1 MVILPSEAHPRI
13 LEVRREFL
21 TRIVEAIEESN
32 AGLAEGVREAID
44 RIAARKWTRKAIK
57 QELGKLYA
65 KYQTRVE
72 SNLIDLVRDSTT
84 YGERYAERIERYG
97 LMGAA
102 TIPKSEVQWAY
113 EAKGGARA
121 VAAYVKQRAAAAK
134 KLFQGELTLSDRLHK
149 MTRRELRDVTR
160 RVLTAIRE
168 GRAIGEVGRELLDAV
183 PGLGEAYKVPPK
195 TLTRFTKAVRRME
208 TLLDVDHSKEL
219 KRLEKYVARLKE
231 GGRVQSAYREVIQD
245 LTKYDPKTPKAQAKL
260 TRAVQKFT
268 HHKQRMAAERILNTE
283 SQTAFRSAGLD
294 RNEGKP
300 WIIGYRWEMN
310 RGLHSRFKKRT
321 KVKRHRKPAR
331 KRKFGG
337 KRCICEV
344 MQGKVLTPAEV
355 REWLQ
360 GGHPNCG
367 CRFKPVYDESK
378 MMTADITPEE
388 EGWLTEQG
396 L

>member
-1 MVILPSEAHPRI
+1 
-13 LEVRREFL
+13 
-21 TRIVEAIEESN
+21 
-32 AGLAEGVREAID
+32 
-44 RIAARKWTRKAIK
+44 
-57 QELGKLYA
+57 
-65 KYQTRVE
+65 
-72 SNLIDLVRDSTT
+72 
-84 YGERYAERIERYG
+84 
-97 LMGAA
+97 
-102 TIPKSEVQWAY
+102 
-113 EAKGGARA
+113 
-121 VAAYVKQRAAAAK
+121 
-134 KLFQGELTLSDRLHK
+134 
-149 MTRRELRDVTR
+149 
-160 RVLTAIRE
+160 
-168 GRAIGEVGRELLDAV
+168 
-183 PGLGEAYKVPPK
+183 
-195 TLTRFTKAVRRME
+195 ME

-245 LTKYDPKTPKAQAKL
+245 LTKYDPKQTHVEYIRKGKKVRRRITPPEQRL
-260 TRAVQKFT
+260 TKAVQKFT

-310 RGLHSRFKKRT
+310 RGLHSRFRKRT

-344 MQGKVLTPAEV
+344 MQGKVLSPTEV
-355 REWLQ
+355 REWPQ

-388 EGWLTEQG
+388 EGWLQEQG
-396 L
+396 F